1 MSGPPRLL
9 RVLLCLYPAAHR
21 RAYGQEMWA
30 AVRHRFEAGRA
41 EGPSRLR
48 LTAWTA
54 ADLSWSAAKMWTRGW
69 RGTMTGMTRGWGI
82 DLRFVARTLRRT
94 PGYALTAVVVLAG
107 AVAVDA
113 AVFSFVR
120 GTLLARPHYP
130 GADRIVVVW
139 GSNPVDGQ
147 LRDVV
152 SGPNY
157 IDLRASM
164 RSLEALS
171 AFHSDNAILLVDGRP
186 TVIDVESVS
195 VDFFDIVPVQPYLG
209 RVFEEGDRSSSAP
222 QIVLVSWDYWQ
233 DVLGGDAGVIGRSLP
248 LDGEPHTIVGV
259 LPEGFEFVREVPLWR
274 PLRDDVLAADERTRI
289 HYHLFGRLRP
299 GATPAD
305 ATRDLTDGLA
315 AIRERTGQFRGW
327 AMLAEPLHEA
337 SVMAVR
343 PVLVSVAAAVTLV
356 LLIALVNLAT
366 LFRIR
371 AMSRSDELAVRLA
384 LGGGRGRI
392 ARVLALEVGS
402 LALMGAAVGLAV
414 APFLLARVRE
424 MVPLWIA
431 IPDSA
436 ARVPVLR
443 AVLDPQVALGSVL
456 LAVVGAVALAAP
468 SLVTASRRGGAA
480 WAGRGGTHRGTRW
493 LVIAELALATV
504 LCVGAGL
511 TTRSAERMLAT
522 DVGLEDEGLL
532 TLYFGDVWERPI
544 PGQVAYFE
552 DVVRAVEGM
561 PGVASA
567 GLMDY
572 VPFEGEDDFARIYFL
587 DSDGEE
593 LSNLREQWRRVG
605 EGAFE
610 TAGMRV
616 LSGRLLEPDDFRGTP
631 RSVVVNESFARKHY
645 PEGRAVGELLSTH
658 NAAYRDMRVVGVVAD
673 LHDLGPATPPP
684 PMLYVPLQGDPRGT
698 TGMFVRVASG
708 QPLELAEAVREA
720 IWSVDPSQPVDA
732 FVPMTE
738 LVGAWVAIPRATR
751 SLVSALAAFSLIL
764 AALGVFGVVAYA
776 VRSRT
781 AELGIRLALG
791 ASPRRIER
799 EMMGTTAVL
808 VGVGV
813 ALGLAA
819 GALAGRAASALLFQV
834 RPLDPIS
841 LAGAAIA
848 MLAAA
853 LFATWLPARRA
864 GRVDPREAI
873 RAL

>member
-1 MSGPPRLL
+1 MDPPRPLRLL
-9 RVLLCLYPAAHR
+9 LLLYPSDHR
-21 RAYGQEMWA
+21 RAYGAEMWGA
-30 AVRHRFEAGRA
+30 IRHRFATSAGMS
-41 EGPSRLR
+41 PMR
-48 LTAWTA
+48 LTTWTA
-54 ADLSWSAAKMWTRGW
+54 ADLIWSAFKMRTRGW
-69 RGTMTGMTRGWGI
+69 GETMKAMTRGWGI
-82 DLRFVARTLRRT
+82 DLRFVSRTLRRA
-94 PGYALTAVVVLAG
+94 PGYALTAVLVLAG

-130 GADRIVVVW
+130 DADRLVVVW

-171 AFHSDNAILLVDGRP
+171 AFHSDGAILLRDGRP

-195 VDFFDIVPVQPYLG
+195 VDFFDIVRVKPHLG
-209 RVFEEGDRSSSAP
+209 RVFEEGDRTSAAP
-222 QIVLVSWDYWQ
+222 QILVISWEYWQ
-233 DVLGGDAGVIGRSLP
+233 DALGGDPDVIGRSLP

-259 LPEGFEFVREVPLWR
+259 LPKGFEFVREVPFWR
-274 PLRDDVLAADERTRI
+274 PLRDDVLAADERSRI

-299 GATPAD
+299 GATAAD
-305 ATRDLTDGLA
+305 ATRDLSEGLA
-315 AIRERTGQFRGW
+315 AIRERTGQFRNW
-327 AMLAEPLHEA
+327 TMLAEPLHEA

-371 AMSRSDELAVRLA
+371 AMSRTEELGVRLA

-392 ARVLALEVGS
+392 ARVLALEVGG
-402 LALMGAAVGLAV
+402 LALTGAALGLVA
-414 APFLLARVRE
+414 APFLLARVRD

-443 AVLDPQVALGSVL
+443 AVLDPQVALLSL
-456 LAVVGAVALAAP
+456 ALAVLGALALAAP
-468 SLVTASRRGGAA
+468 SLVAASRRGGAA
-480 WAGRGGTHRGTRW
+480 WGGRGGTHRATRW
-493 LVIAELALATV
+493 LVVAELALATV

-511 TTRSAERMLAT
+511 TTRSAERMLRT

-532 TLYFGDVWERPI
+532 TLYVGDVWERPI
-544 PGQVAYFE
+544 PEQVAYFE
-552 DVVRAVEGM
+552 EVVRAVEQV
-561 PGVASA
+561 PGVASV

-572 VPFEGEDDFARIYFL
+572 VPFEGEDDFARIFFL

-593 LSNLREQWRRVG
+593 LSNQREQWRRVD
-605 EGAFE
+605 EGAFR
-610 TAGMRV
+610 TAGMRL

-631 RSVVVNESFARKHY
+631 HSVVVNESFARKHY
-645 PEGRAVGELLSTH
+645 PEGQAVGELLSTH
-658 NAAYRDMRVVGVVAD
+658 NAAYRDMRIVGVVAD
-673 LHDLGPATPPP
+673 LHALGPTAPPP

-698 TGMFVRVASG
+698 TGMFVRAESG
-708 QPLELAEAVREA
+708 PPLALAEAVRDA

-732 FVPMTE
+732 FIPMSE
-738 LVGAWVAIPRATR
+738 LVGSWVAIPRATR
-751 SLVSALAAFSLIL
+751 ALVSALAAFSLLL

-799 EMMGTTAVL
+799 EMMGGTIVT

-813 ALGLAA
+813 ALGLLA
-819 GALAGRAASALLFQV
+819 GVLAGRAAGALLFQV
-834 RPLDPIS
+834 RPLDPVS
-841 LAGAAIA
+841 LVGAAAA
-848 MLAAA
+848 MLAVA

>member
-1 MSGPPRLL
+1 VKAPRLL
-9 RVLLCLYPAAHR
+9 RVLLWLYPADHR
-21 RAYGQEMWA
+21 RAYGAEMWEA
-30 AVRHRFEAGRA
+30 IRHRFANNLGM
-41 EGPSRLR
+41 SRLR
-48 LTAWTA
+48 LTAWTTV
-54 ADLSWSAAKMWTRGW
+54 DLTWSAAKMWTRGL
-69 RGTMTGMTRGWGI
+69 GETMKGMTRGWGI
-82 DLRFVARTLRRT
+82 DLRFVARTLRRA
-94 PGYALTAVVVLAG
+94 PGYALTAILVLAG

-130 GADRIVVVW
+130 GADRLVVVW

-171 AFHSDNAILLVDGRP
+171 AFHSDGAILLVDGRP

-195 VDFFDIVPVQPYLG
+195 VDFFDIVPVKPLLG
-209 RVFEEGDRSSSAP
+209 RVFEEGDRTSAAP
-222 QIVLVSWDYWQ
+222 QILLISWEYWQ
-233 DVLGGDAGVIGRSLP
+233 DALGGDPDVIGRSLP
-248 LDGEPHTIVGV
+248 LDGEIYTIVGV
-259 LPEGFEFVREVPLWR
+259 LPQGFEFVREVPLWR
-274 PLRDDVLAADERTRI
+274 PLRDDVLAADERSRI

-299 GATPAD
+299 GATAAD
-305 ATRDLTDGLA
+305 ATRDLTEGLA

-327 AMLAEPLHEA
+327 TMLAEPLHET

-371 AMSRSDELAVRLA
+371 AMSRAEELGVRLA
-384 LGGGRGRI
+384 LGGGRGRV
-392 ARVLALEVGS
+392 ARVLALEVGG
-402 LALMGAAVGLAV
+402 LALAGAALGLVA

-443 AVLDPQVALGSVL
+443 AVLDPQVAVL
-456 LAVVGAVALAAP
+456 SLALAVVGALALAAP
-468 SLVTASRRGGAA
+468 SLVGASRRGGAA
-480 WAGRGGTHRGTRW
+480 WGGRRGTHRATRW
-493 LVIAELALATV
+493 LVVAELTLATV

-511 TTRSAERMLAT
+511 TTRSAERMLRT

-532 TLYFGDVWERPI
+532 TVYFGDVWEWPI
-544 PGQVAYFE
+544 PQQVVYFE
-552 DVVRAVEGM
+552 EVVRAVAQV
-561 PGVASA
+561 PGVASV

-587 DSDGEE
+587 DSDGDE
-593 LSNLREQWRRVG
+593 LSNQREQWRRVD
-605 EGAFE
+605 EGVFR
-610 TAGMRV
+610 TAGMRL
-616 LSGRLLEPDDFRGTP
+616 LSGRLLEPDDFRGVP

-658 NAAYRDMRVVGVVAD
+658 NAAYRDMRIVGVVAD
-673 LHDLGPATPPP
+673 LHALGPATPPP

-698 TGMFVRVASG
+698 TGMFVRAESG
-708 QPLELAEAVREA
+708 PPLALAEAVRDA

-732 FVPMTE
+732 FIPMSE

-751 SLVSALAAFSLIL
+751 ALVSALAAFSLLL

-799 EMMGTTAVL
+799 EMMGGTIVTVGLGVVL
-808 VGVGV
+808 GLVVGV
-813 ALGLAA
+813 
-819 GALAGRAASALLFQV
+819 LAGRAAGALLFQV
-834 RPLDPIS
+834 RPLDPVS
-841 LAGAAIA
+841 LAGAAVA
-848 MLAAA
+848 MLASA
-853 LFATWLPARRA
+853 LVATWLPARRA